1 MQPPPNLKS
10 KNLNLIYKN
19 ISKSPIRGGHE
30 NCKGRA
36 ERLVLISQTLDFIF
50 KVLSKL
56 SFRCFDWNPPDPCC
70 VLKWIT
76 YEVLSCGFTVHFL
89 TWKSFHT
96 HCRTFMLLLNSV
108 VVDASNSCN
117 QACDGFLMRGS
128 VWQVKCSYRSYFSW
142 LLFLLSTLFLLTS
155 VSIRRSFHLTT

>member
-36 ERLVLISQTLDFIF
+36 ERLVLISQTLDLTF
-50 KVLSKL
+50 KVLGGKMQRLHVINDLWSL
-56 SFRCFDWNPPDPCC
+56 LIWVPSPFLDLQIFPHTLQDFY
-70 VLKWIT
+70 VLDS
-76 YEVLSCGFTVHFL
+76 L
-89 TWKSFHT
+89 
-96 HCRTFMLLLNSV
+96 

-117 QACDGFLMRGS
+117 RACDGFLMRGS